1 MNKCVVF
8 AVLRWYK
15 SRSMS
20 KALDVQYAALC
31 NVTIDA
37 HYVWC
42 CVVLTLCTHIM
53 YLVIYPVTMVSV
65 GYHCGLSGIYHGLN

>member
-1 MNKCVVF
+1 MNEHVVF

-31 NVTIDA
+31 NVTIEA
-37 HYVWC
+37 HCVWC
-42 CVVLTLCTHIM
+42 WAMYAYHVFGYKYIEHFDIRCIM
-53 YLVIYPVTMVSV
+53 VFCKA
-65 GYHCGLSGIYHGLN
+65 G